1 MAGTNI
7 ADEHKRAF
15 AALRSG
21 RYDNFCLFSCY
32 VDGHPAAAIAAVTEH
47 PPEGDGGETEYTVH
61 PLFVSVTP
69 AMRLTDHDGRE
80 A

>member
-1 MAGTNI
+1 MATNI
-7 ADEHKRAF
+7 TEEHRRAF
-15 AALRSG
+15 DALKSG

-32 VDGHPAAAIAAVTEH
+32 VDGEPAAAIAAVSVHE
-47 PPEGDGGETEYTVH
+47 PGGEGATEYGIH

-69 AMRLTDHDGRE
+69 AMRLTDHDGTE

>member
-1 MAGTNI
+1 MATNI
-7 ADEHKRAF
+7 TVEHRRAF
-15 AALRSG
+15 DALKSG

-32 VDGHPAAAIAAVTEH
+32 VDGEPAAAIAAVSVHE
-47 PPEGDGGETEYTVH
+47 PDGEGEGEAEYGIH

-69 AMRLTDHDGRE
+69 AMRLTDHDGTE